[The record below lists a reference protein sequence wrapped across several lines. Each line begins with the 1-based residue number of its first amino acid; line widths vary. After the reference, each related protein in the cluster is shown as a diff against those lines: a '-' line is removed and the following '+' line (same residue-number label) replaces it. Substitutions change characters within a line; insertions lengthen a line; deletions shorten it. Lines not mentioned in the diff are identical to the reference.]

1 MAQACIYALLKMPR
15 THHCI
20 SCKHVFNAG
29 EYEYWKSEPHRYIPG
44 DKYWVTYC
52 AHCKLMDVEKQVVK
66 LTEYIREMEQGMKRE
81 IREAMLKEMDKRSM
95 RFVDDMRELRDEM
108 DQKYGSTVY
117 PDITHEQ
124 ASPWIPHAD
133 ASTMTDEYGMTR
145 VMR

>member
-1 MAQACIYALLKMPR
+1 
-15 THHCI
+15 
-20 SCKHVFNAG
+20 
-29 EYEYWKSEPHRYIPG
+29 
-44 DKYWVTYC
+44 
-52 AHCKLMDVEKQVVK
+52 MDVEKQVVK

-81 IREAMLKEMDKRSM
+81 IRKAMLKEMDKRSM

-117 PDITHEQ
+117 PDITQEQ

-145 VMR
+145 GMR